1 MSDTPVDNAPVEIS
15 PADEQKK
22 LGNACFA
29 KREYSKAIE
38 HYQNAIKLDDSNP
51 FYYSNLSAAFAGQ
64 KKWQDAMEAAM
75 TCVSK
80 DDKFVK
86 GYLKLATAQ
95 TELKLY
101 DEAETT
107 LRAALT
113 LEPRTCPLSLWRLV
127 VNKRDRVCVL
137 VPSALD

>member
-1 MSDTPVDNAPVEIS
+1 MSAPETT

-22 LGNACFA
+22 LGNDFFA

-38 HYQNAIKLDDSNP
+38 HYGNAIKLDESNP
-51 FYYSNLSAAFAGQ
+51 FYYSNLSACFAAL
-64 KKWQDAMEAAM
+64 KKWPEAMEAAM
-75 TCVSK
+75 SCVSK
-80 DDKFVK
+80 DDTFVK
-86 GYLKLATAQ
+86 GYLRLAAAQ

-113 LEPRTCPLSLWRLV
+113 LEPGTCPLSILSLI
-127 VNKRDRVCVL
+127 VNRRVHVFCL
-137 VPSALD
+137 RPSCLDE